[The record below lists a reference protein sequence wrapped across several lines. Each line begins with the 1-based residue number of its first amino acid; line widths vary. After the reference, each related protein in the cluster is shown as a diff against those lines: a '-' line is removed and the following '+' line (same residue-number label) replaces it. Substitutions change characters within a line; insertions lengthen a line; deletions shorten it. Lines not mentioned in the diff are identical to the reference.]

1 MSSSI
6 SQAHA
11 TGGSFT
17 PSLPLGKGKYYS
29 DLRENDVV
37 RIPSWLRRSAVV
49 QSMVPSSLHRL
60 NNADLPFP
68 RNIGQKHEADQ
79 LHTPLMLHMPDI
91 RSSGTTESCSPQL
104 PQVSSSRSRISG
116 LTKVNTRLRNRT
128 GHAWNDLAKLYRVV
142 QHSGKIQIFLSPL
155 IPSYFH
161 EKQNTDN

>member
-60 NNADLPFP
+60 IMRIFRFP
-68 RNIGQKHEADQ
+68 GISDKSMRQTSYT
-79 LHTPLMLHMPDI
+79 LL
-91 RSSGTTESCSPQL
+91 SCSICPTYAHPARPKAAAPQL

-161 EKQNTDN
+161 GKQNTDN